1 MEPVAIICIKSA
13 NIAPQEIIVVSQNI
27 LCDCCRRGRTADTKS
42 KRYLIPGTSSN
53 QGLALLAESFL
64 HFNSDTHAAAAKGEK
79 GQRARKVNCH
89 PSDSCLATLSQSF
102 ELKYWGVASCYCFK
116 LFLTSSLSAECQ
128 YLALLSLNVAAEAV
142 NTHSTTGVAHCP
154 SEKRGLQPQ
163 LSAEQPNEESIA
175 SSLVNN
181 RSSPLSWECPM
192 AMTVW
197 IPSGSLMSISRWS
210 LALSNHPHQTERSQN
225 WHIKAN
231 PQPDLQYLW
240 NSAITKWTDHAQTKR
255 AWDPHFLSF
264 LTVCLQRDSYL
275 FASHP
280 ATFWRTTSHIHTP
293 AERERV
299 KVASPQ

>member
-64 HFNSDTHAAAAKGEK
+64 HFNSDTQAAAAKGEK

-102 ELKYWGVASCYCFK
+102 ELKYWGVASYYCFK
-116 LFLTSSLSAECQ
+116 LFLTSCLGAECQ

-154 SEKRGLQPQ
+154 SDKKGLQP
-163 LSAEQPNEESIA
+163 
-175 SSLVNN
+175 
-181 RSSPLSWECPM
+181 
-192 AMTVW
+192 
-197 IPSGSLMSISRWS
+197 
-210 LALSNHPHQTERSQN
+210 
-225 WHIKAN
+225 
-231 PQPDLQYLW
+231 
-240 NSAITKWTDHAQTKR
+240 
-255 AWDPHFLSF
+255 
-264 LTVCLQRDSYL
+264 
-275 FASHP
+275 
-280 ATFWRTTSHIHTP
+280 
-293 AERERV
+293 
-299 KVASPQ
+299 